1 MEKKIIVEI
10 TAAAIRAIR
19 AGELARIAEGDMLML
34 RKERGEDFMR
44 VWYVPAWNFVPET
57 NVVPATFGQ
66 GVNFSDKELE
76 EAEKALLGRIH
87 RPRLSDNFRFFD
99 VDYADEHWDKVFRA
113 LSQLF
118 QDDFRYAVI
127 A

>member
-1 MEKKIIVEI
+1 MDKNIIIEI
-10 TAAAIRAIR
+10 TAAAICAVR
-19 AGELARIAEGDMLML
+19 AGEYTRMAEGDMFML
-34 RKERGEDFMR
+34 RQERSEDFPR
-44 VWYVPAWNFVPET
+44 LWYVPAWAFVPET

-66 GVNFSDKELE
+66 GVNFSKGELE

-99 VDYADEHWDKVFRA
+99 VDYADECWDKVFRA
-113 LSQLF
+113 LSRLF
-118 QDDFRYAVI
+118 QDDLRYTVI

>member
-19 AGELARIAEGDMLML
+19 AGEYTRMAEGDILML
-34 RKERGEDFMR
+34 RRGHGEDFER
-44 VWYVPAWNFVPET
+44 LWYVPAWNFVPET

-66 GVNFSDKELE
+66 GANFSDKELE
-76 EAEKALLGRIH
+76 EAEKALVGRIH
-87 RPRLSDNFRFFD
+87 RPRLADNFQFFE
-99 VDYADEHWDKVFRA
+99 VDYADECWDKVFRA
-113 LSQLF
+113 LSRLHA
-118 QDDFRYAVI
+118 DDFRYAVI